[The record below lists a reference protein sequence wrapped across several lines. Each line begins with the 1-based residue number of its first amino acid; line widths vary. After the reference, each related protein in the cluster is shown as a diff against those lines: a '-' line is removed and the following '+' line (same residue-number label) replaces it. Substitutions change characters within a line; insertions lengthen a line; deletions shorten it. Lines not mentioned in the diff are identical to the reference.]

1 MSSTLHFLYQTKPGR
16 CALRVLTR
24 PSLSKAAGRF
34 LDSPLSRPL
43 IRPFVRHAGIRT
55 EDFLTDGVRSF
66 NDFFHREIKADKRP
80 VDMRPESL
88 IAPCDGLLR
97 AFRIKDDTVLPVK
110 ESRYTIPALLR
121 NASLAAR
128 YKDGV
133 CLVFRLSVSHYHR
146 YAYIE
151 SGTKSPDRSIPGV
164 LHTVQPIALRE
175 VPVFTENERTY
186 TLIRTE
192 RFGTILQMEVGA
204 MLVGRIENHE
214 TKKARV
220 ARGQEKGWFSYGG
233 STIIVLLEKD
243 RADIDSP
250 YFEAADRGEEIPCCL
265 GERIGTLRA

>member
-1 MSSTLHFLYQTKPGR
+1 MSSALHFLYQTKPGR

-97 AFRIKDDTVLPVK
+97 AFRIKDGTVLPVK

-175 VPVFTENERTY
+175 VP
-186 TLIRTE
+186 
-192 RFGTILQMEVGA
+192 
-204 MLVGRIENHE
+204 GRSASARSCRWRSARCSSAGSK
-214 TKKARV
+214 TTRRKKPASRAGRKKAGFLTGAPRSSSSSKKTG
-220 ARGQEKGWFSYGG
+220 R
-233 STIIVLLEKD
+233 T
-243 RADIDSP
+243 
-250 YFEAADRGEEIPCCL
+250 
-265 GERIGTLRA
+265 